1 MTITDTTRSPFFTA
15 TDPAPAPLA
24 PVAELRARVIGP
36 VTTPADPSYAGT
48 VSPWQLAVAVQP
60 QIAVEAVCAQDVV
73 ETVRFARRHG
83 LTVTPQATGHGPIS
97 ALVGVHTYSP
107 SRAPR
112 GLAASGAGV
121 KWLRSSRRPPCM
133 ASPHLRLHHRRR
145 DRRATPPA
153 AVSARRPGPT
163 ASTPTESALSRSSP
177 ATACCRRVPPPSTP
191 SSTSP
196 SAAARAPLGHRH
208 RASSSTSSA
217 AGPSTAAPSTST
229 APTPPRSSS
238 AGAPGPPPSRSPAPL
253 PSRSSSCPRCRA
265 SRAAADP

>member
-97 ALVGVHTYSP
+97 ALVGGKAGASDDPEARRLRP
-107 SRAPR
+107 SYR
-112 GLAASGAGV
+112 SGARTQGGSDD
-121 KWLRSSRRPPCM
+121 RFPDAR
-133 ASPHLRLHHRRR
+133 ASAP
-145 DRRATPPA
+145 
-153 AVSARRPGPT
+153 ARR
-163 ASTPTESALSRSSP
+163 
-177 ATACCRRVPPPSTP
+177 
-191 SSTSP
+191 
-196 SAAARAPLGHRH
+196 
-208 RASSSTSSA
+208 
-217 AGPSTAAPSTST
+217 
-229 APTPPRSSS
+229 
-238 AGAPGPPPSRSPAPL
+238 RSPAGW
-253 PSRSSSCPRCRA
+253 
-265 SRAAADP
+265 